1 MKSRSVFNPLNPYVC
16 YRLLSA
22 RLNLLSLSPSLS
34 LSTPLSLSLA
44 PSLAGLGVCV
54 FFFVVVSH
62 FN

>member
-34 LSTPLSLSLA
+34 LPLCLSLSL
-44 PSLAGLGVCV
+44 PLSLVLVCV
-54 FFFVVVSH
+54 FFFVVSH